1 MEGYEKS
8 FSKFPVSGVKF
19 SVSKWKAIKLC
30 RKGGGAYALLT
41 RFASGLKML
50 ATNKKITE
58 EQWNKNN

>member
-1 MEGYEKS
+1 
-8 FSKFPVSGVKF
+8 VKF